1 MKHRIRLFRQT
12 MLFSMLVAISAL
24 SIDTFAQGIRATV
37 TGRVVDSSGA
47 VVPKAKVTITN
58 TGTNETRVV
67 ETGDEGDYTIPQL
80 PPGDY
85 SLAVEQPGFK
95 KAVQRFTLETGQ
107 SARVDITLQAGAVTE
122 QVEVTAITPVVSA
135 EDAALGNVVDQKK
148 IVELPLNGRDY
159 LQLAQLQPSVFAPAQ
174 NSTYGF

>member
-1 MKHRIRLFRQT
+1 HLYRRLTMKHRIRLFRQ
-12 MLFSMLVAISAL
+12 MLFSMLVAISAY

-67 ETGDEGDYTIPQL
+67 EASDEGDYTIPRL
-80 PPGDY
+80 PPGDRA
-85 SLAVEQPGFK
+85 LAVEQAGFK
-95 KAVQRFTLETGQ
+95 TAVQRCPLGTGRG
-107 SARVDITLQAGAVTE
+107 ARVAIALVAGAVTE
-122 QVEVTAITPVVSA
+122 QVEVTAVTPVVSA
-135 EDAALGNVVDQKK
+135 EDAALGAVVDQKK

-159 LQLAQLQPSVFAPAQ
+159 
-174 NSTYGF
+174 